1 MPTGVRSA
9 VVLGV
14 LLAVAASLATAQ
26 RDNTREGFWIGL
38 GAGGGSLK
46 ADCDVCSIDAATG
59 PSGYLR
65 LGGEVNSNLLIAG
78 ETTSWFGTLK
88 DDGTG
93 EEIDGGEGFLGASV
107 YYYPS
112 ATGALWLRGGVG
124 IIWGWGSGTAD
135 HYNWRALGLA
145 LGAGYDIRI
154 ARYTSLVPAV
164 AVVVSGNATL
174 DGTSSGAV
182 SSDFR
187 TTLLALQLGITFH

>member
-1 MPTGVRSA
+1 M
-9 VVLGV
+9 VLSV
-14 LLAVAASLATAQ
+14 LLAVAVSLATAQ

-38 GAGGGSLK
+38 GLGGGSLK
-46 ADCDVCSIDAATG
+46 ADCDVCSIDATTG

-65 LGGEVNSNLLIAG
+65 LGGGVSPNLLIAG

-88 DDGTG
+88 DNGTG
-93 EEIDGGEGFLGASV
+93 EEIDSGEGFLGASV

-124 IIWGWGSGTAD
+124 VIWGWGSGTYD
-135 HYNWRALGLA
+135 HYNWRSLGAA

-154 ARYTSLVPAV
+154 AHRTSLVPGV
-164 AVVVSGNATL
+164 AVVFSGNATL

-182 SSDFR
+182 SHDFK
-187 TTLLALQLGITFH
+187 TTLVALQLGITFH